1 MTFHR
6 RHPDSVLIELSKSG
20 MSSEEIYTDIRQID
34 LNTNIFIFMGD
45 ETAANARFLVDASIV
60 RRACKASELIAII
73 EETTEG

>member
-6 RHPDSVLIELSKSG
+6 RHTDIDLIEVS
-20 MSSEEIYTDIRQID
+20 MSEMSREEISTAVRQTD

-45 ETAANARFLVDASIV
+45 KTAANARSLVDASIV
-60 RRACKASELIAII
+60 RKPCSASELIAII

>member
-45 ETAANARFLVDASIV
+45 ETAANARSLSRCVYRTKSLLSLRTD
-60 RRACKASELIAII
+60 CDH
-73 EETTEG
+73 

>member
-6 RHPDSVLIELSKSG
+6 SHLNIALIEVFRSE
-20 MSSEEIYTDIRQID
+20 MSSEEIYTAVRQID

-45 ETAANARFLVDASIV
+45 ETAANARSLVGASIA
-60 RRACKASELIAII
+60 REPCSASDLIAII